1 MNSNYISTL
10 ILYSSLISL
19 IFWQNLTPA
28 ADVDKAQTQ
37 LYLNDMDKTGMKPS
51 NGNLLNDGHD
61 NGMKGG
67 LSVKNMYSS
76 VIYYEKNFIQ
86 F

>member
-1 MNSNYISTL
+1 
-10 ILYSSLISL
+10 
-19 IFWQNLTPA
+19 
-28 ADVDKAQTQ
+28 
-37 LYLNDMDKTGMKPS
+37 MKPS

-76 VIYYEKNFIQ
+76 VIYYGRKHSILELIQ
-86 F
+86 HVDKSSLLTG